1 MGNEVKVM
9 IRGIYSTALTKLLLE
24 EGLLVVRPSLE
35 ILRRFGPRFK
45 FSPADVVITD
55 REDLQGVYVKGNSD
69 QTDRVVS
76 ILKKALPDVVV
87 RERLPLS
94 QGVESGGRIELYSS
108 YAFYDVEFPLGS
120 KRFLDGLR
128 SRVVTTLKDH
138 HHLKTI
144 DPDKVN
150 EAEAELA
157 RCPEKLEE
165 LSSVLKNQ
173 LIQGLHKLGRLI
185 FIDHVKLNGTVIHL
199 SGGKVVSVGKNALS
213 IKRMMRGGSRYDG
226 LGEPK
231 EEGDYAIT
239 ECVEG
244 SWILKH
250 SYFSR
255 DGELKG
261 EFYNINTPIE
271 LYPGK
276 IRYID
281 LEIDVVR
288 KPGEKLRI
296 IDSDKLEEAL
306 NEGYV
311 SEKLANEALKRAKGL
326 VEKTP
331 PL

>member
-1 MGNEVKVM
+1 MGGEVKVM
-9 IRGIYSTALTKLLLE
+9 VRGIYSTALTKLLLE

-55 REDLQGVYVKGNSD
+55 REDLQGVYVKGD
-69 QTDRVVS
+69 ADRADRVIS
-76 ILKKALPDVVV
+76 ILKGTLPDVVV
-87 RERLPLS
+87 REKLPLS
-94 QGVESGGRIELYSS
+94 RGLEGEGRIELYPG

-120 KRFLDGLR
+120 KRFLDELR
-128 SRVVTTLKDH
+128 SQVVATIKDH
-138 HHLKTI
+138 HRLKTI
-144 DPDKVN
+144 APEKVN
-150 EAEAELA
+150 EVEAELA

-165 LSSVLKNQ
+165 LSSMLKSQ
-173 LIQGLHKLGRLI
+173 LIQGLHKPGAPI
-185 FIDHVKLNGTVIHL
+185 FIDHVKLNGMVIRL
-199 SGGKVVSVGKNALS
+199 SGGKIISVGKGALS
-213 IKRMMRGGSRYDG
+213 IERRMRGGSKYDG
-226 LGEPK
+226 LEEPK

-239 ECVEG
+239 ECTEG

-271 LYPGK
+271 LYPDK
-276 IRYID
+276 VRYVD
-281 LEIDVVR
+281 LEVDVVR
-288 KPGEKLRI
+288 KPGEKPRV

-311 SEKLANEALKRAKGL
+311 SEKLANEAIARARELAGKL
-326 VEKTP
+326 P

>member
-1 MGNEVKVM
+1 MDNEVRVM

-24 EGLLVVRPSLE
+24 EGFLVVRPSLE

-55 REDLQGVYVKGNSD
+55 KEDLQGVYVKGD
-69 QTDRVVS
+69 GDRADRVIS
-76 ILKKALPDVVV
+76 ALKKALPDVVV
-87 RERLPLS
+87 REKLPLS
-94 QGVESGGRIELYSS
+94 GGLEGEGRIKLYSG

-128 SRVVTTLKDH
+128 SQVVATIKDH

-144 DPDKVN
+144 APDRVN

-165 LSSVLKNQ
+165 LSSTLKSR
-173 LIQGLHKLGRLI
+173 LIQDLHKLGASI
-185 FIDHVKLNGTVIHL
+185 FIDHVKLNGTVIRL
-199 SGGKVVSVGKNALS
+199 LGGKIINVCKNALS
-213 IKRMMRGGSRYDG
+213 IKRIMKAGSKYDG
-226 LGEPK
+226 LEEPK

-239 ECVEG
+239 ECMEG

-271 LYPGK
+271 FYPDK

-288 KPGEKLRI
+288 KPGEKPRI
-296 IDSDKLEEAL
+296 IDFDKLEEAL

-311 SEKLANEALKRAKGL
+311 SEKLASEAIARARGL
-326 VEKTP
+326 AEKLP